1 MAEGRSRAGTITA
14 QSGLRQDVM
23 SVITPAG
30 QVTAPVAPG
39 QMGSALD
46 PRAAEVYVGELGRW
60 RDARRRELD
69 ELDKAALQAASGSAA
84 TGDILLSMAVWK
96 AVSDRYELLLATWNS
111 GRVGITELTRMST
124 LIWGRLDASTASGL
138 SVSLPEA
145 CRLSDALLSQ
155 LRVKLGLDPSGME
168 ITERIRQL
176 RAQMERIREQID
188 LEPAGAAQQQA
199 ALDQSR
205 LARRLKELADKAG
218 RGGDVA
224 GLLGPL
230 EIDASTFERD
240 LIVGGARRRDAAALV
255 QRAREQ
261 RADLGAR
268 EAALHTIVED
278 CIRRV
283 DPAPRYAVPDTAA
296 LGEMPN
302 TRDELED
309 YLRRLDQVS
318 RAMTI
323 AQTAYAKAL
332 EDHKELGS
340 RLEAYRAKAIATGVA
355 EVPDVAQAYQ
365 LARNALDDRPSRMVL
380 AKQLVTVY
388 QTYLQTTPAPHAVH
402 PATSSETN

>member
-1 MAEGRSRAGTITA
+1 
-14 QSGLRQDVM
+14 M
-23 SVITPAG
+23 SVLTPAG

-39 QMGSALD
+39 RMGQALD
-46 PRAAEVYVGELGRW
+46 ATAAQVYLDELGRW
-60 RDARRRELD
+60 RDGRRGELD
-69 ELDKAALQAASGSAA
+69 ALDKAALQAATGSSA
-84 TGDILLSMAVWK
+84 TGDILLSMALWK

-111 GRVGITELTRMST
+111 GRVGATELMRMST

-199 ALDQSR
+199 ALEQSR
-205 LARRLKELADKAG
+205 LARRLRELADKAS

-224 GLLGPL
+224 GMLGPM
-230 EIDASTFERD
+230 EIDAATFERD
-240 LIVGGARRRDAAALV
+240 LIVNGARRRDAAALV
-255 QRAREQ
+255 QRARDQ
-261 RADLGAR
+261 RADLEAR
-268 EAALHTIVED
+268 EAALHSIVEE
-278 CIRRV
+278 CVRRV

-296 LGEMPN
+296 LGPVPN
-302 TRDELED
+302 TRDQLED

-323 AQTAYAKAL
+323 AQTAYTKAL
-332 EDHKELGS
+332 HDHEELAA
-340 RLEAYRAKAIATGVA
+340 RLEAYHAKATATGMA
-355 EVPDVAQAYQ
+355 DIPDIAQAYE
-365 LARNALDDRPSRMVL
+365 LARNALDQRPSRMVL
-380 AKQLVTVY
+380 AGQLVTVY
-388 QTYLQTTPAPHAVH
+388 QTYLQTTPAPRAVH
-402 PATSSETN
+402 PATSSEST

>member
-1 MAEGRSRAGTITA
+1 
-14 QSGLRQDVM
+14 M
-23 SVITPAG
+23 SVTTPAG

-46 PRAAEVYVGELGRW
+46 PRAAEVYLGELGRW

-69 ELDKAALQAASGSAA
+69 ELDKAALQTASGTTA
-84 TGDILLSMAVWK
+84 TGDILLSMALWK
-96 AVSDRYELLLATWNS
+96 AVSDRYELLLATWSS
-111 GRVGITELTRMST
+111 GRVGVTELTRMST
-124 LIWGRLDASTASGL
+124 LIWGRLDASAASGL

-188 LEPAGAAQQQA
+188 LEPVGAAQQQA
-199 ALDQSR
+199 ALEQSR

-255 QRAREQ
+255 ERAREQ
-261 RADLGAR
+261 RADLRAR
-268 EAALHTIVED
+268 EAALHRIVEE

-283 DPAPRYAVPDTAA
+283 DPAPRYAVPDIAA

-302 TRDELED
+302 IRDELED

-318 RAMTI
+318 RAMTL
-323 AQTAYAKAL
+323 AQTAYTKAL
-332 EDHKELGS
+332 EEHQELDS
-340 RLEAYRAKAIATGVA
+340 RLEAYRAKAMATGVA

-380 AKQLVTVY
+380 ARQLVSVY
-388 QTYLQTTPAPHAVH
+388 QTYLQTTAAPHAVH
-402 PATSSETN
+402 PATSADPN

>member
-1 MAEGRSRAGTITA
+1 
-14 QSGLRQDVM
+14 M
-23 SVITPAG
+23 SVLTPAG

-39 QMGSALD
+39 RMGQALD
-46 PRAAEVYVGELGRW
+46 AGAAQVYLDELGRW
-60 RDARRRELD
+60 RDGRRGELD
-69 ELDKAALQAASGSAA
+69 ALDKAARQAATGSSA
-84 TGDILLSMAVWK
+84 TGDILLSMALWK

-111 GRVGITELTRMST
+111 GRVGATELTRMST

-199 ALDQSR
+199 ALEQSR
-205 LARRLKELADKAG
+205 LARRLRELADKAS

-224 GLLGPL
+224 GMLGPM
-230 EIDASTFERD
+230 EIDAATFERD
-240 LIVGGARRRDAAALV
+240 LIVNGARRRDAAALL
-255 QRAREQ
+255 QRARDQ
-261 RADLGAR
+261 RADLEAR
-268 EAALHTIVED
+268 EAALHSIVEE
-278 CIRRV
+278 CVRRV

-296 LGEMPN
+296 LGPVPN
-302 TRDELED
+302 TLDQLED

-332 EDHKELGS
+332 HDHEELAA
-340 RLEAYRAKAIATGVA
+340 RLEAYHAKAVATSMA
-355 EVPDVAQAYQ
+355 DIPDIAQAYQ
-365 LARNALDDRPSRMVL
+365 LARNALDQRPSRMVL
-380 AKQLVTVY
+380 ASQLVTVY

-402 PATSSETN
+402 PATSSEST

>member
-1 MAEGRSRAGTITA
+1 
-14 QSGLRQDVM
+14 M
-23 SVITPAG
+23 SVLTPAG

-39 QMGSALD
+39 RMGQALD
-46 PRAAEVYVGELGRW
+46 ATAAQVYLDELSRW
-60 RDARRRELD
+60 RDGRRGELD
-69 ELDKAALQAASGSAA
+69 ALDKAALQAATGSSA
-84 TGDILLSMAVWK
+84 TGDILLSMALWK

-111 GRVGITELTRMST
+111 GRVGATELMRMST

-205 LARRLKELADKAG
+205 LARRLRELADKAS

-224 GLLGPL
+224 GMLGPM
-230 EIDASTFERD
+230 EIDAATFERD
-240 LIVGGARRRDAAALV
+240 LIVNGARRRDAAALV
-255 QRAREQ
+255 QRARDQ
-261 RADLGAR
+261 RADLEAR
-268 EAALHTIVED
+268 EAALQSIVEE
-278 CIRRV
+278 CLRRV

-296 LGEMPN
+296 LGPVPN
-302 TRDELED
+302 IRDQLED

-332 EDHKELGS
+332 HDHEELAA
-340 RLEAYRAKAIATGVA
+340 RLEAYHAKAVATGMA
-355 EVPDVAQAYQ
+355 EIPDIAQAYQ
-365 LARNALDDRPSRMVL
+365 LARNALDQLPSRMVL
-380 AKQLVTVY
+380 AGQLVTVY

-402 PATSSETN
+402 PATSSEST

>member
-1 MAEGRSRAGTITA
+1 
-14 QSGLRQDVM
+14 M
-23 SVITPAG
+23 SVVSPAG

-39 QMGSALD
+39 RMGQALD
-46 PRAAEVYVGELGRW
+46 PMAAQVYMDELGTW
-60 RDARRRELD
+60 RDGRHRELD
-69 ELDKAALQAASGSAA
+69 ELDKAALQAATGSSA
-84 TGDILLSMAVWK
+84 TGDILLSMALWK
-96 AVSDRYELLLATWNS
+96 AVSDRYELLFATWNS
-111 GRVGITELTRMST
+111 GRVGATELMRMST

-199 ALDQSR
+199 ALEQSR
-205 LARRLKELADKAG
+205 LARRLRELAEKAG

-224 GLLGPL
+224 GMLGSM
-230 EIDASTFERD
+230 EIDAATFERD
-240 LIVGGARRRDAAALV
+240 LIVNGARRRDAAALV
-255 QRAREQ
+255 QRARQQ
-261 RADLGAR
+261 RADLDAR
-268 EAALHTIVED
+268 EAALHSIVEESV
-278 CIRRV
+278 RRV

-296 LGEMPN
+296 LGPVPN
-302 TRDELED
+302 TLDQLEN

-323 AQTAYAKAL
+323 AQTAYTKAL
-332 EDHKELGS
+332 RDHDELAS
-340 RLEAYRAKAIATGVA
+340 RLEAYHAKAMATGVA
-355 EVPDVAQAYQ
+355 DVPDVAQAYE
-365 LARNALDDRPSRMVL
+365 LARNALDQRPSRMVL
-380 AKQLVTVY
+380 ANQLVTVY

-402 PATSSETN
+402 PATSSEST

>member
-1 MAEGRSRAGTITA
+1 
-14 QSGLRQDVM
+14 M

-30 QVTAPVAPG
+30 QVIAPVAPG

-46 PRAAEVYVGELGRW
+46 ARAADVYIDELGRW
-60 RDARRRELD
+60 RDARRHELD
-69 ELDKAALQAASGSAA
+69 ELDKAALQTASGTTA
-84 TGDILLSMAVWK
+84 TGDILLSMALWK

-111 GRVGITELTRMST
+111 GRVGVTELTRMST

-155 LRVKLGLDPSGME
+155 LRVKLGFDPSGTE

-188 LEPAGAAQQQA
+188 LEPAGTAQQQA
-199 ALDQSR
+199 ALEQSR
-205 LARRLKELADKAG
+205 LARRLKELTDKAG

-240 LIVGGARRRDAAALV
+240 LIVAGARRRDSAALV
-255 QRAREQ
+255 ERAREQ
-261 RADLGAR
+261 RADLRAR
-268 EAALHTIVED
+268 EAALHRIVEE

-283 DPAPRYAVPDTAA
+283 DPAPRYAVPDIAA

-318 RAMTI
+318 RAMTL
-323 AQTAYAKAL
+323 AQTAYTKAL
-332 EDHKELGS
+332 EDHQELGS
-340 RLEAYRAKAIATGVA
+340 RLEAYRAKAMATGVA

-365 LARNALDDRPSRMVL
+365 LARNALDDTPSRMVL
-380 AKQLVTVY
+380 ARQLVSVY
-388 QTYLQTTPAPHAVH
+388 QTYLQTTPAPRAVH
-402 PATSSETN
+402 PATSAEPN

>member
-1 MAEGRSRAGTITA
+1 
-14 QSGLRQDVM
+14 M
-23 SVITPAG
+23 SVVTPVG

-39 QMGSALD
+39 RMGQALD
-46 PRAAEVYVGELGRW
+46 PTAAQVYIDELGRW
-60 RDARRRELD
+60 RDGRRRELD
-69 ELDKAALQAASGSAA
+69 ELDKAALRAATGSSA
-84 TGDILLSMAVWK
+84 TGDILLSMALWK

-111 GRVGITELTRMST
+111 GRVGARELTRLST

-168 ITERIRQL
+168 TTERIRQL

-199 ALDQSR
+199 ALEQSR
-205 LARRLKELADKAG
+205 LARRLKELADKAS

-224 GLLGPL
+224 GMLGRM
-230 EIDASTFERD
+230 EIDAATFERD
-240 LIVGGARRRDAAALV
+240 LIVNGARRRDAAALV

-261 RADLGAR
+261 RADLDAR
-268 EAALHTIVED
+268 EAALRSIVEE
-278 CIRRV
+278 CVRRI

-296 LGEMPN
+296 LGPVPN
-302 TRDELED
+302 TLDQLEN

-323 AQTAYAKAL
+323 AQTAYTKAL
-332 EDHKELGS
+332 QDHEELAS
-340 RLEAYRAKAIATGVA
+340 RLEAYRAKATATGVA
-355 EVPDVAQAYQ
+355 DVPDVAQAYE
-365 LARNALDDRPSRMVL
+365 LARNALDQRPSRMVL
-380 AKQLVTVY
+380 ADQLVTVY

-402 PATSSETN
+402 PATSSEST

>member
-1 MAEGRSRAGTITA
+1 
-14 QSGLRQDVM
+14 M

-30 QVTAPVAPG
+30 QVIAPVAPG

-46 PRAAEVYVGELGRW
+46 ARAADVYIDELGRW
-60 RDARRRELD
+60 RDARRHELD

-84 TGDILLSMAVWK
+84 TGDILLSMALWK

-111 GRVGITELTRMST
+111 GRVGVTELTRMST

-155 LRVKLGLDPSGME
+155 LRVKLGFDPSGTE

-199 ALDQSR
+199 ALEQSR
-205 LARRLKELADKAG
+205 LARRLKELTDKAG

-240 LIVGGARRRDAAALV
+240 LIVAGARRRDSAALV
-255 QRAREQ
+255 ERAREQ
-261 RADLGAR
+261 RADLRAR
-268 EAALHTIVED
+268 EAALHRIVEE

-283 DPAPRYAVPDTAA
+283 DPAPRYAVPDIAA
-296 LGEMPN
+296 LGEMPS

-318 RAMTI
+318 RAMTL
-323 AQTAYAKAL
+323 AQTAYTKAL
-332 EDHKELGS
+332 EDHQELGS
-340 RLEAYRAKAIATGVA
+340 RLEAYRAKAMATGVA

-365 LARNALDDRPSRMVL
+365 LARNALDDTPSRMVL
-380 AKQLVTVY
+380 ARQLVSVY
-388 QTYLQTTPAPHAVH
+388 QTYLQTTPAPRAVH
-402 PATSSETN
+402 PATSAEPN

>member
-1 MAEGRSRAGTITA
+1 
-14 QSGLRQDVM
+14 M

-30 QVTAPVAPG
+30 QVIAPVAPG

-46 PRAAEVYVGELGRW
+46 ARAADVYIDELGRW
-60 RDARRRELD
+60 RDARRHELD

-84 TGDILLSMAVWK
+84 TGDILLSMALWK

-111 GRVGITELTRMST
+111 GRVGVTELTRMST

-155 LRVKLGLDPSGME
+155 LRVKLGFDPSGTE

-188 LEPAGAAQQQA
+188 LEPAGTAQQQA
-199 ALDQSR
+199 ALEQSR
-205 LARRLKELADKAG
+205 LARRLKELTDKAG

-240 LIVGGARRRDAAALV
+240 LIVAGARRRDSAALV
-255 QRAREQ
+255 ERAREQ
-261 RADLGAR
+261 RADLRAR
-268 EAALHTIVED
+268 EAALHRIVEE

-283 DPAPRYAVPDTAA
+283 DPAPRYAVPDIAA
-296 LGEMPN
+296 LGEMPS

-318 RAMTI
+318 RAMTL
-323 AQTAYAKAL
+323 AQTAYTKAL
-332 EDHKELGS
+332 EDHQELGS
-340 RLEAYRAKAIATGVA
+340 RLEAYRAKAMATGVA

-365 LARNALDDRPSRMVL
+365 LARNALDDTPSRMVL
-380 AKQLVTVY
+380 ARQLVSVY
-388 QTYLQTTPAPHAVH
+388 QTYLQTTPAPRAVH
-402 PATSSETN
+402 PATSAEPN

>member
-1 MAEGRSRAGTITA
+1 
-14 QSGLRQDVM
+14 M
-23 SVITPAG
+23 SVAALAG
-30 QVTAPVAPG
+30 HVTAPVAPG
-39 QMGSALD
+39 QMGSAVQAQAAQLYLD
-46 PRAAEVYVGELGRW
+46 QLGKW
-60 RDARRRELD
+60 RDGRRRELD
-69 ELDKAALQAASGSAA
+69 ELDNAALRSPTGSAA
-84 TGDILLSMAVWK
+84 TGDILLSMALWK

-111 GRVGITELTRMST
+111 GRAGATELMRIST
-124 LIWGRLDASTASGL
+124 LIWGRLDAGTASGL

-155 LRVKLGLDPSGME
+155 LRVKLGLDPSGAE
-168 ITERIRQL
+168 ITERVRQL

-188 LEPAGAAQQQA
+188 LEPAGAPQQQA
-199 ALDQSR
+199 ALEQSR
-205 LARRLKELADKAG
+205 LARRLKELAEKAS
-218 RGGDVA
+218 RGGDVG

-230 EIDASTFERD
+230 EIDAATFERD
-240 LIVGGARRRDAAALV
+240 LIVNGARRRDAAALV
-255 QRAREQ
+255 KRARDQ
-261 RADLGAR
+261 RADLKAR
-268 EAALHTIVED
+268 EAALHSIVEE
-278 CIRRV
+278 CVRRV

-296 LGEMPN
+296 LGPVPN
-302 TRDELED
+302 TRDELES

-332 EDHKELGS
+332 EDHEELGS
-340 RLEAYRAKAIATGVA
+340 RLEAYRAKAMATGVA

-365 LARNALDDRPSRMVL
+365 LARNALDERPSRMVL

>member
-1 MAEGRSRAGTITA
+1 
-14 QSGLRQDVM
+14 M

-30 QVTAPVAPG
+30 QVIAPVAPG

-46 PRAAEVYVGELGRW
+46 ARAADVYIDELGRW
-60 RDARRRELD
+60 RDARRHELD

-84 TGDILLSMAVWK
+84 TGDILLSMALWK

-111 GRVGITELTRMST
+111 GRVGVTELTRMST

-155 LRVKLGLDPSGME
+155 LRVKLGFDPSGTE

-199 ALDQSR
+199 ALEQSR
-205 LARRLKELADKAG
+205 LARRLKELTDKAG

-240 LIVGGARRRDAAALV
+240 LIVAGARRRDSAALV
-255 QRAREQ
+255 ERAREQ
-261 RADLGAR
+261 RADLRAR
-268 EAALHTIVED
+268 EAALHRIVEE

-283 DPAPRYAVPDTAA
+283 DPAPRYAVPDIAA
-296 LGEMPN
+296 LGEMPS
-302 TRDELED
+302 TRDELAN

-318 RAMTI
+318 RAMTL
-323 AQTAYAKAL
+323 AQTAYTKAL
-332 EDHKELGS
+332 EDHQELGS
-340 RLEAYRAKAIATGVA
+340 RLEAYRAKAMATGVA

-365 LARNALDDRPSRMVL
+365 LARNALDDTPSRMVL
-380 AKQLVTVY
+380 ARQLVSVY

-402 PATSSETN
+402 PATSAEPN

>member
-1 MAEGRSRAGTITA
+1 
-14 QSGLRQDVM
+14 M
-23 SVITPAG
+23 SVLTPAG

-39 QMGSALD
+39 RMGQALD
-46 PRAAEVYVGELGRW
+46 ARAAQVYMDELGRW
-60 RDARRRELD
+60 RDGRRGELD
-69 ELDKAALQAASGSAA
+69 ALDKAALEAATGSSA
-84 TGDILLSMAVWK
+84 TGDILLSMALWK

-111 GRVGITELTRMST
+111 GRVGATELTRMST

-199 ALDQSR
+199 ALEQSR
-205 LARRLKELADKAG
+205 LARRLRELADKAS

-224 GLLGPL
+224 GMLGPM
-230 EIDASTFERD
+230 EIDAATFERD
-240 LIVGGARRRDAAALV
+240 LIVNGARRRDSAALV
-255 QRAREQ
+255 QRARDQ
-261 RADLGAR
+261 RADLEAR
-268 EAALHTIVED
+268 EAALHSIVEE
-278 CIRRV
+278 CVRRV

-296 LGEMPN
+296 LGPVPN
-302 TRDELED
+302 TRDQLED

-332 EDHKELGS
+332 HDHEELAA
-340 RLEAYRAKAIATGVA
+340 RLEAYHAKATATGMA
-355 EVPDVAQAYQ
+355 DIEDIAQAYE
-365 LARNALDDRPSRMVL
+365 LARNALDQRPSRMLL
-380 AKQLVTVY
+380 AGQLVTVY

-402 PATSSETN
+402 PATSSEST

>member
-1 MAEGRSRAGTITA
+1 
-14 QSGLRQDVM
+14 M
-23 SVITPAG
+23 SVITPVG

-69 ELDKAALQAASGSAA
+69 ELDKAALQAVSGSAA
-84 TGDILLSMAVWK
+84 TGDLLLSMALWK

-111 GRVGITELTRMST
+111 GRVGITERTRMST

-199 ALDQSR
+199 ALEQSR

-218 RGGDVA
+218 RGGDIA

-268 EAALHTIVED
+268 EAALHNIVEE

-302 TRDELED
+302 TREELED

-323 AQTAYAKAL
+323 AQTAYTKAL
-332 EDHKELGS
+332 EDHEELGS

-355 EVPDVAQAYQ
+355 EIPDVAQAYQ

-380 AKQLVTVY
+380 ARQLVTVY

>member
-1 MAEGRSRAGTITA
+1 
-14 QSGLRQDVM
+14 M
-23 SVITPAG
+23 SVLTPAG

-39 QMGSALD
+39 RMGQALD
-46 PRAAEVYVGELGRW
+46 ARAAQVYLDELGRW
-60 RDARRRELD
+60 RDGRRGELD
-69 ELDKAALQAASGSAA
+69 ALDKAALQAATGSSA
-84 TGDILLSMAVWK
+84 TGDILLSMALWK

-111 GRVGITELTRMST
+111 GRVGATELTRMST

-199 ALDQSR
+199 ALEQSR
-205 LARRLKELADKAG
+205 LARRLRELADKAS

-224 GLLGPL
+224 GMLGPM
-230 EIDASTFERD
+230 EIDAATFERD
-240 LIVGGARRRDAAALV
+240 LIVNGARRRDAAALV
-255 QRAREQ
+255 QRARDQ
-261 RADLGAR
+261 RADLEAR
-268 EAALHTIVED
+268 EAALHSIVEE
-278 CIRRV
+278 CVRRV

-296 LGEMPN
+296 LGPVPN
-302 TRDELED
+302 TRDQLED

-323 AQTAYAKAL
+323 AQTAYTKAL
-332 EDHKELGS
+332 HDHEELAA
-340 RLEAYRAKAIATGVA
+340 RLEAYHAKATATGMA
-355 EVPDVAQAYQ
+355 DIPDIAQAYE
-365 LARNALDDRPSRMVL
+365 LARNALDQRPSRMVL
-380 AKQLVTVY
+380 AGQLVTVY
-388 QTYLQTTPAPHAVH
+388 QTYLQTTPAPRAVH
-402 PATSSETN
+402 PATSSEST

>member
-1 MAEGRSRAGTITA
+1 
-14 QSGLRQDVM
+14 M

-30 QVTAPVAPG
+30 QVIAPVAPG

-46 PRAAEVYVGELGRW
+46 ARAADVYIDELGRW
-60 RDARRRELD
+60 RDARRHELD

-84 TGDILLSMAVWK
+84 TGDILLSMALWK

-111 GRVGITELTRMST
+111 GRVGVTELTRMST

-155 LRVKLGLDPSGME
+155 LRVKLGFDPSGTE

-188 LEPAGAAQQQA
+188 LEPAGTAQQQA
-199 ALDQSR
+199 ALEQSR
-205 LARRLKELADKAG
+205 LARRLKELTDKAG

-240 LIVGGARRRDAAALV
+240 LIVAGARRRDSAALV
-255 QRAREQ
+255 ERAREQ
-261 RADLGAR
+261 RAGLRAR
-268 EAALHTIVED
+268 EAALHRIVEE

-283 DPAPRYAVPDTAA
+283 DPAPRYAVPDIAA
-296 LGEMPN
+296 LGEMPS

-318 RAMTI
+318 RAMTL
-323 AQTAYAKAL
+323 AQTAYTKAL
-332 EDHKELGS
+332 EDHQELGS
-340 RLEAYRAKAIATGVA
+340 RLEAYRAKAMATGVA

-365 LARNALDDRPSRMVL
+365 LARNALDDTPSRMVL
-380 AKQLVTVY
+380 ARQLVSVY
-388 QTYLQTTPAPHAVH
+388 QTYLQTTPAPRAVH
-402 PATSSETN
+402 PATSAEPN

>member
-1 MAEGRSRAGTITA
+1 
-14 QSGLRQDVM
+14 M
-23 SVITPAG
+23 SVVTPAG

-39 QMGSALD
+39 RMGQALD
-46 PRAAEVYVGELGRW
+46 AMAAQVYLDELGRW
-60 RDARRRELD
+60 RDGRRRELD
-69 ELDKAALQAASGSAA
+69 ELDKAALQAATGSSA
-84 TGDILLSMAVWK
+84 TGDILLSMALWK

-111 GRVGITELTRMST
+111 GRVGATELTRMST
-124 LIWGRLDASTASGL
+124 LIWGRLDATTASGL

-176 RAQMERIREQID
+176 RAQMERIRDQID

-199 ALDQSR
+199 ALEQSR
-205 LARRLKELADKAG
+205 LARRLREIADKAS

-224 GLLGPL
+224 GMLGPM
-230 EIDASTFERD
+230 EIDAATFERD
-240 LIVGGARRRDAAALV
+240 LIVNGARRRDAAALL

-261 RADLGAR
+261 RADLEAR
-268 EAALHTIVED
+268 EAALRSIVEE
-278 CIRRV
+278 CVRRV

-296 LGEMPN
+296 LGPVPN
-302 TRDELED
+302 TLDQLEN

-332 EDHKELGS
+332 QDHEELAS
-340 RLEAYRAKAIATGVA
+340 RLEAYRAKALATGVA
-355 EVPDVAQAYQ
+355 DVPDVAQAYE
-365 LARNALDDRPSRMVL
+365 LARNVLDQRPSRMVL
-380 AKQLVTVY
+380 AGQLVTVY

-402 PATSSETN
+402 PATSSENT

>member
-1 MAEGRSRAGTITA
+1 
-14 QSGLRQDVM
+14 M
-23 SVITPAG
+23 SVVTPLG
-30 QVTAPVAPG
+30 HVTAPVAPG
-39 QMGSALD
+39 RMGQALD
-46 PRAAEVYVGELGRW
+46 PMAAQVYIDELGRW
-60 RDARRRELD
+60 RDGRRRELD
-69 ELDKAALQAASGSAA
+69 ELDKAALQAATGSSA
-84 TGDILLSMAVWK
+84 TGDILLSMALWK

-111 GRVGITELTRMST
+111 GRVGATELTRMST

-199 ALDQSR
+199 ALEQSR
-205 LARRLKELADKAG
+205 LARRLKELADKAS

-224 GLLGPL
+224 GMLARM
-230 EIDASTFERD
+230 EIDAATFERD
-240 LIVGGARRRDAAALV
+240 LIVNGARRRDAAALV

-261 RADLGAR
+261 RADLEAR
-268 EAALHTIVED
+268 EAALRSIVEE
-278 CIRRV
+278 CVRRV

-296 LGEMPN
+296 LGPVPN
-302 TRDELED
+302 TLDQLEN

-332 EDHKELGS
+332 QDHEELAS
-340 RLEAYRAKAIATGVA
+340 RLEAYRAKATATGVA
-355 EVPDVAQAYQ
+355 DVPDVAQAYE
-365 LARNALDDRPSRMVL
+365 LARHALDQRPSRVVL
-380 AKQLVTVY
+380 ADQLVTVY

-402 PATSSETN
+402 PATSSEST